1 MDPSCPSRVATQDT
15 GFASSELPARRFS
28 HIIKQVSA
36 LGGWCCAELYKNES
50 LCVFAPRVL
59 HPEYKIPCLKLWSS
73 FYVNRYRTDHVQD
86 AAKAAE
92 IQALKLENEYQV
104 LQYNQSLTNSKTRI
118 SFCTY

>member
-1 MDPSCPSRVATQDT
+1 MGPSCPARVTTQNT
-15 GFASSELPARRFS
+15 GFASSQLPARRFS

-36 LGGWCCAELYKNES
+36 LCGWCCAELYKNES
-50 LCVFAPRVL
+50 LFVFAPRVL

-104 LQYNQSLTNSKTRI
+104 LQYNQSLTNSKTKI

>member
-1 MDPSCPSRVATQDT
+1 M
-15 GFASSELPARRFS
+15 
-28 HIIKQVSA
+28 

-50 LCVFAPRVL
+50 LFVFAPRVL

-104 LQYNQSLTNSKTRI
+104 LQYNQSLTNSKTQI